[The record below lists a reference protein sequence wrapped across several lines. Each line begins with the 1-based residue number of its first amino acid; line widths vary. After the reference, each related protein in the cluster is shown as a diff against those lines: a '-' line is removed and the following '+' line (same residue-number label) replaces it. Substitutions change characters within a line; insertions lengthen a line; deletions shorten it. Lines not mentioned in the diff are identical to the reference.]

1 VLGHSSIIASRTR
14 QLEIPNRLRNGPAET
29 SQNPSV
35 RHWNPAP
42 CRRAVQLLDPVFLP
56 AFLPARTSCGRSHT
70 LPSGPFNPTR
80 STLGGSLKAQWAK
93 LRTIDTL
100 NCGCTNVSARV
111 TQLDARLPQP
121 FTFPRA
127 YFIQFFPRSR
137 GLLRRD
143 RDDWRIQAF
152 ADEQRCFEST
162 SSLKSRVTHRQTAA
176 PISRMMM
183 RDAAVIKDLAAGSVT
198 VSVAFSFRDP
208 GAKRTKDC
216 VTFPRSSRADAFRV

>member
-1 VLGHSSIIASRTR
+1 
-14 QLEIPNRLRNGPAET
+14 
-29 SQNPSV
+29 
-35 RHWNPAP
+35 
-42 CRRAVQLLDPVFLP
+42 
-56 AFLPARTSCGRSHT
+56 
-70 LPSGPFNPTR
+70 
-80 STLGGSLKAQWAK
+80 
-93 LRTIDTL
+93 
-100 NCGCTNVSARV
+100 V

-208 GAKRTKDC
+208 EAKCTKDC
-216 VTFPRSSRADAFRV
+216 VTASRSIEVQERTLSGFKRNLSSDFTRYILLTSNLA